1 MKRTAWV
8 AALLMTASC
17 ETTTAPRNEPVLA
30 TADDLYVREQ
40 YGQAAGHYELFL
52 GDNSN
57 HPRRAELWARVGK
70 CYLASGALDRAV
82 TALDRALAAQPP
94 GFVRADALF
103 RLGIARRMLGDVP
116 RALEAFRLAAAAS
129 IGDRDAA
136 GLTSDELAYETA
148 QAKFRGGDWS
158 GGQADLA
165 KVSPNGPFAAKART
179 RLGLTG
185 FVVQIGA
192 FADEGQARSAAAKV
206 TEASVRLAPGS
217 PPLHVVSVG
226 PYARYENALAEAER
240 LKGSGFRDAFVIP

>member
-1 MKRTAWV
+1 MRRTAWA

-30 TADDLYVREQ
+30 KADDLYLREQ
-40 YGQAAGHYELFL
+40 YSQAAGHYELFL
-52 GDNSN
+52 GDNPD
-57 HPRRAELWARVGK
+57 HPRRAELWTRTGR
-70 CYLASGALDRAV
+70 CYLAAGSPDRAAA
-82 TALDRALAAQPP
+82 ALDRALAAQPSGP
-94 GFVRADALF
+94 VKADASF
-103 RLGIARRMLGDVP
+103 RLGIARRMLGDIP
-116 RALEAFRLAAAAS
+116 RALEAVRSTAAAS

-136 GLTSDELAYETA
+136 GITSDELAYETA
-148 QAKFRGGDWS
+148 LAKFRAGDWA

-165 KVSPNGPFAAKART
+165 KVSPNGPFGAKARA

-206 TEASVRLAPGS
+206 AEASVRLAPGS

-240 LKGSGFRDAFVIP
+240 LKGAGFRDAFVIP